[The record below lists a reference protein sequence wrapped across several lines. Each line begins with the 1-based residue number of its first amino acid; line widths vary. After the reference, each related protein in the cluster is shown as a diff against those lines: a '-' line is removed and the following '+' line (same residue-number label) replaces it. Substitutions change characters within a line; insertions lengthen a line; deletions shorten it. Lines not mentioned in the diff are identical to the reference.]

1 MSLRR
6 VRGWLLRLVRR
17 RAAAIVTCL
26 LFALT
31 AAYLEFS
38 GRFAAWWVDGLSLV
52 LGATGAALILSC
64 IGGLFPRRRAS

>member
-6 VRGWLLRLVRR
+6 ARGWLLRLVRR
-17 RAAAIVTCL
+17 RAGAIVIGL
-26 LFALT
+26 LLALP

-52 LGATGAALILSC
+52 LGATGAALILSGV
-64 IGGLFPRRRAS
+64 GGVVPRRRAS